1 MKSSPARTKVT
12 LPRVVTR
19 EKWLKERVA
28 FLEKEKR
35 FTKLRD
41 AHNADRRRLPMVEI
55 TEPYVFDGPEG
66 DVSLLDLFDGR
77 NQLIVYHFMWRW
89 KNGQPLKDPCPSCSA
104 WADHV
109 ARGHLTH
116 LRMRDTN
123 LVLISR
129 APFDRIRPFKK
140 RMGWSIPWY
149 SSAGNRFNYDFHVSF
164 DESIAPISYNYRSK
178 KAWMK
183 QPWIAE
189 MIKEDQPFDL
199 HGMSCFLRDGDRV
212 FHTYS
217 SYGRGAEGVG
227 GANYF
232 LDFTALGRQE
242 PWEKPEGRILNP
254 GFQAGS
260 GRMPYPD
267 EFKTYAKL
275 APGKIRKGRS

>member
-1 MKSSPARTKVT
+1 MKKAQNRSRVK
-12 LPRVVTR
+12 LPRIVSR
-19 EKWLKERVA
+19 EKWLKERII
-28 FLEKEKR
+28 FLKKEKR
-35 FTKLRD
+35 FTTLRD

-55 TEPYVFDGPEG
+55 IEPYLFDGPG
-66 DVSLLDLFDGR
+66 GKVGLLDLFDGR

-89 KNGQPLKDPCPSCSA
+89 KNGQPLNEPCPSCSA
-104 WADHV
+104 WADHI

-116 LRMRDTN
+116 LRLRDAN

-129 APFDRIRPFKK
+129 APFEKIRPFKK
-140 RMGWSIPWY
+140 RMGWTIPWY

-164 DESIAPISYNYRSK
+164 DESVAPINYNYRK
-178 KAWMK
+178 KAAWMK

-189 MIKEDQPFDL
+189 MIAEDQPFDL

-217 SYGRGAEGVG
+217 SYGRGPEGVG

-242 PWEKPEGRILNP
+242 PWEKPEGRMLNP

-260 GRMPYPD
+260 ARIRYPD
-267 EFKTYAKL
+267 EFKT
-275 APGKIRKGRS
+275 